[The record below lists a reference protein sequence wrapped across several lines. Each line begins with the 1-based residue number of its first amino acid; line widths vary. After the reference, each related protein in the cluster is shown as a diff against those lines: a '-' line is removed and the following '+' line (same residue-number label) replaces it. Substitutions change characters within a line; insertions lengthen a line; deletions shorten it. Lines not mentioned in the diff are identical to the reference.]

1 MSKISLEKD
10 QGDIQNQFQK
20 ECQIKKNI
28 GVKAD
33 ENIR

>member
-1 MSKISLEKD
+1 MSKINLEKD

-20 ECQIKKNI
+20 EYQIKKNI

>member
-20 ECQIKKNI
+20 EYQIKRKT

-33 ENIR
+33 EDFR